1 MPEEDEVAAEGGDG
15 DADQVAG
22 VLYNAGD
29 DTSDDA
35 EDEEESGEEAVEG
48 TGGAEEARGDVDG
61 AEGVGRS
68 PARKLA
74 KATDAGDAQ
83 QGVGNAAAGAA
94 ARLTV
99 ADLFRKP
106 RDSMGGAGGH

>member
-1 MPEEDEVAAEGGDG
+1 VVAEVLAAAEDLWRQQWTARIVNYFPLDSIFKVLVSSPHGG
-15 DADQVAG
+15 ASFLIAIR
-22 VLYNAGD
+22 AGD
-29 DTSDDA
+29 KA
-35 EDEEESGEEAVEG
+35 M
-48 TGGAEEARGDVDG
+48 DG